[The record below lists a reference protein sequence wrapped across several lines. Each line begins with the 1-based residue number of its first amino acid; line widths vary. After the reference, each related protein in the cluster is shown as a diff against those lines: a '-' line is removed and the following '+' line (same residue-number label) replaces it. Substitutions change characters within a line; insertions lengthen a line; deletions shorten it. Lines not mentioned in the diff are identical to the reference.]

1 MTLRHTISVQLLV
14 LLEDYWEVLCSI
26 LRDELCES
34 PSWLDT
40 GLEHLRRDYSGQGS
54 RGILGRTW
62 LILVV
67 SC

>member
-14 LLEDYWEVLCSI
+14 LLEDYSEVLCST
-26 LRDELCES
+26 LRGELCES

-40 GLEHLRRDYSGQGS
+40 GLEHLHRDHSGRGS
-54 RGILGRTW
+54 RGIRGQTW
-62 LILVV
+62 LVLVT